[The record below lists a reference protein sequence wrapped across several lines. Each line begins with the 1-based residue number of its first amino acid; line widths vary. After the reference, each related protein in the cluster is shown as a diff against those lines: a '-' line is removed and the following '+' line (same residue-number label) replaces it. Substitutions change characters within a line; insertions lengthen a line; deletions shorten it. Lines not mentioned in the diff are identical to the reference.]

1 MNLFQMEDSE
11 GNLRGVAAILQQQ
24 PVQHPPH
31 LHARLL
37 RQPRGGQVVEAVQ
50 APPLARLIR
59 HHGHR

>member
-1 MNLFQMEDSE
+1 MEDSK
-11 GNLRGVAAILQQQ
+11 GNIRGAASVLQQQ